1 MRELLTKLIAAY
13 GPSGNEENI
22 SKVIED
28 EIEGY
33 VDEITTDVMGNLIAV
48 KRGNGKGKKVMLS
61 AHMDQIGL
69 MVTHIDDKGFLRFS
83 NVGGISVLNTINNK
97 VIFENGVVGT
107 VSYES
112 EIDDIKEIKLDRMYI
127 DIGATNKE
135 EASKQVSIGDVA
147 VYYSPL
153 SDSNGRYIG
162 GAMDNRAGCALL
174 IQTIKELEDC
184 QNDAYFVFSV
194 QEEVGLRGAKTSA
207 YAINPDVGI
216 AVDVT
221 STGDTPKART
231 MAVELGKGPA
241 IKVKDASV
249 ICHPKVKDLMIDRA
263 EDKGIPYQLEV
274 LEWGGTDAGIIHLT
288 REGVPSGAVSV
299 PCRYIHSANEMVDAK
314 DLEDG
319 VKLLVAILEQEIE
332 I

>member
-1 MRELLTKLIAAY
+1 
-13 GPSGNEENI
+13 
-22 SKVIED
+22 
-28 EIEGY
+28 
-33 VDEITTDVMGNLIAV
+33 
-48 KRGNGKGKKVMLS
+48 
-61 AHMDQIGL
+61 
-69 MVTHIDDKGFLRFS
+69 
-83 NVGGISVLNTINNK
+83 
-97 VIFENGVVGT
+97 
-107 VSYES
+107 
-112 EIDDIKEIKLDRMYI
+112 
-127 DIGATNKE
+127 
-135 EASKQVSIGDVA
+135 
-147 VYYSPL
+147 
-153 SDSNGRYIG
+153 
-162 GAMDNRAGCALL
+162 MDNRAGCALL

-299 PCRYIHSANEMVDAK
+299 PCRYIHSANEMVDAE